1 MISAPHTYS
10 EWSSVLA
17 VFKERSNDDEVLV
30 AMKTGT
36 LEWQSGVAERFSKKL
51 IDAVNTRMNM
61 ATDRF
66 QKEMNRS
73 GGLESAIVQAILSL
87 RKEMM
92 FLADVINIP
101 AIPEMER
108 QQYQNLVLE
117 QANNMQKS
125 LEDSAKMDRSGKMS
139 SIVRNHKVNSF

>member
-1 MISAPHTYS
+1 MMSAPHTYS

>member
-92 FLADVINIP
+92 FLADAINIP
-101 AIPEMER
+101 AIPDMER

-125 LEDSAKMDRSGKMS
+125 LEDSAKLDRSGKMS
-139 SIVRNHKVNSF
+139 SIVRNHKVNSL

>member
-92 FLADVINIP
+92 FLADAINIP
-101 AIPEMER
+101 AIPDMER

-125 LEDSAKMDRSGKMS
+125 LEDSAKLDRSGKMS